1 MTGPQSCPT
10 ERELQSI
17 LDGTLSQPDE
27 AVISDH
33 LSDCDR
39 CQQQLE
45 ALAGTVPLI
54 EHFNEQ
60 SDSIHTPLGPQFHQ
74 TKRRL
79 HDSNPGLYGET
90 LKQPQ
95 SVDSTPPAI
104 ASTGEPSSKYSRL
117 TQLGPYPISGIIG
130 RGGMGVVYKAT
141 DPTLKRP
148 VAIKVIAAE
157 LSIKQNMRRRFLR
170 EARVAA
176 AINHP
181 HVVTIYHVGVHSR
194 QPYLV
199 MEYIDGN
206 SLHEQ
211 LKRSRKFSPKELV
224 HIALQTAS
232 GLAAAH
238 AQGVTHLDIKPGN
251 ILLTSEKDWVKISDF
266 GLARATDDVDITQT
280 GILAGTPAYMAP
292 EQTRGDPVD
301 HRADLYSM
309 GSVLYA
315 MATGQPP
322 FDSTSTLKLIHAISN
337 SRPANVRKLNPNIP
351 DWLETIILRLHEPNP
366 DDRFQ
371 TAREVIQALKK
382 QTSFARPKRVS
393 PLRRSPSKKIFSYP
407 DSLPDIQVD
416 SSRTDRSVPSPG
428 KRNLWKYSLLA
439 GIVLLCITGIITQ
452 FSPFTTSNIQ
462 DNPRVQNI
470 YLRTSSNIR
479 TRQTQQALDSERP
492 FVPFVIR
499 SQRPDIDDQL
509 AATLEDA
516 IYRAKDG
523 DIISI
528 QDSGPFICPPIR
540 IRNKAIT
547 LMAATGTRPR
557 IQLNSTYVKQSAPL
571 IWSDSPLILE
581 GIDLEWN
588 ASQAT
593 SIKPATK
600 CTVIVDRGTFF
611 AANCRFFISNG
622 TAGILLRDVP
632 KTVFRNC
639 EIHSGSGNG
648 IVLSG
653 NIKRSLRITNGIHS
667 GRTTLAIPYRRGGV
681 PPTSVRVKNCTIVND
696 HFLAL
701 RVLRPVPRNALKP
714 LRVNKPLRIETTTS
728 ALRCSDAIIT
738 LAMSG
743 ELPINRQPLR
753 NSILTRMLKWNEYH
767 NLYDSRG
774 LFVSL
779 RQLGKNDSGPA
790 PWSPQNLDD
799 WNHFWNLNNT
809 GSQHRPIEFEQPNL
823 MRTIAGMTQPIPAS
837 YFRLRFDN
845 SSRRPTSV
853 VKPFGARLN
862 HVGPGSAYDLWKQT
876 PNYRNWID
884 PRDY

>member
-1 MTGPQSCPT
+1 MTGPQSCPA

-39 CQQQLE
+39 CQQRLE
-45 ALAGTVPLI
+45 ALAGTVPLL
-54 EHFNEQ
+54 EHINDQ
-60 SDSIHTPLGPQFHQ
+60 SDSIHTTLGPQFHQ

-79 HDSNPGLYGET
+79 HDSSPGLYGNT
-90 LKQPQ
+90 FKQPQ
-95 SVDSTPPAI
+95 SSGSTPPAKGL
-104 ASTGEPSSKYSRL
+104 TGNNPAKDTRL
-117 TQLGPYPISGIIG
+117 THLGPYPISGIIG

-199 MEYIDGN
+199 MEYIDGS
-206 SLHEQ
+206 SLQEQ
-211 LKRSRKFSPKELV
+211 LKGSRKFSPKELV

-251 ILLTSEKDWVKISDF
+251 ILLTSEKDWIKITDF
-266 GLARATDDVDITQT
+266 GLARATDDVNITQT

-322 FDSTSTLKLIHAISN
+322 FESTSTLKLIHAISN
-337 SRPANVRKLNPNIP
+337 TRPANVRELNPNIP

-371 TAREVIQALKK
+371 TAKEVIQALKK
-382 QTSFARPKRVS
+382 QTSFARSKRS
-393 PLRRSPSKKIFSYP
+393 SSSRRSPSKKIFSYP
-407 DSLPDIQVD
+407 DALPNIQID
-416 SSRTDRSVPSPG
+416 SSRTDRSVPTSK
-428 KRNLWKYSLLA
+428 KRNLWKYSLTA
-439 GIVLLCITGIITQ
+439 GIALLCIAGTITQ
-452 FSPFTTSNIQ
+452 FSIFTTSNSQ

-470 YLRTSSNIR
+470 YLRTSSHIR
-479 TRQTQQALDSERP
+479 TSRAEQTLDSER
-492 FVPFVIR
+492 PFVIR
-499 SQRPDIDDQL
+499 SQRPDTDEDQL

-516 IYRAKDG
+516 IYRAQDG

-528 QDSGPFICPPIR
+528 QNSGPFICPPIR

-547 LMAATGTRPR
+547 LVAATGTRPR
-557 IQLNSTYVKQSAPL
+557 IQLQSTYVEQSAPL

-593 SIKPATK
+593 SLKPATK
-600 CTVIVDRGTFF
+600 CIVIVDRGTFF

-622 TAGILLRDVP
+622 TAGISLRNVP
-632 KTVFRNC
+632 KTVLRNC

-667 GRTTLAIPYRRGGV
+667 GRTTLALPYRRGGV
-681 PPTSVRVKNCTIVND
+681 PPTSVRIKDCTMINAN
-696 HFLAL
+696 FLAL
-701 RVLRPVPRNALKP
+701 RVLRPVPRNALNP
-714 LRVNKPLRIETTTS
+714 IRINKPLRIETTTS
-728 ALRCSDAIIT
+728 VLRCSDAIIT
-738 LAMSG
+738 LAMG
-743 ELPINRQPLR
+743 REFPISRQPQR
-753 NSILTRMLKWNEYH
+753 NSILTRVLKWNEYR
-767 NLYDSRG
+767 NLYDSG
-774 LFVSL
+774 GPFVSL
-779 RQLGKNDSGPA
+779 RQLGKSESRPA
-790 PWSPQNLDD
+790 PWSPQSLDD

-809 GSQHRPIEFEQPNL
+809 GSQHRPIEFEQANL
-823 MRTIAGMTQPIPAS
+823 TRSIAGMTQPIPTS
-837 YFRLRFDN
+837 YFRIRFDN
-845 SSRRPTSV
+845 SGRRPTSF
-853 VKPFGARLN
+853 VKPFGARIDR
-862 HVGPGSAYDLWKQT
+862 VGPGPAYDLWKQT
-876 PNYRNWID
+876 PEYHNWLD